1 MLSHTCARAHTRTPT
16 TLDTYLETIHLE
28 ENARRSG
35 EIELEGEHQDSS
47 DRCLNN
53 PADRKLYQ
61 GMDPASLVH
70 CCVSSS

>member
-1 MLSHTCARAHTRTPT
+1 MLSHTCVRAHTRTPT
-16 TLDTYLETIHLE
+16 TLGTYIETIHLE

-53 PADRKLYQ
+53 PVD
-61 GMDPASLVH
+61 
-70 CCVSSS
+70 